1 MKSLL
6 AALFPSDCRL
16 CQSSL
21 FSLSR
26 LPVCSS
32 CIESIQP
39 IQLARCTI
47 CGDLLASSD
56 AAFGDACCPEC
67 STEGPEFERAVSFG
81 AYTGALRQLIHLLKY
96 ERVRPAASL
105 LGRYAAQACLQLE
118 GDIDVAGLLMIPV
131 PVHKLRMRSR
141 GFNQAELITRS
152 AQRGIEEAI
161 GRKLTLDVTTLLR
174 VRFAESQVAL
184 TAEERRQQIRG
195 AFKVTSRD
203 RLKGREVLLVD
214 DVLTTGATASEC
226 ARELRLAGAA
236 RVWVVTPARALG
248 RAALESFETKAQAAS
263 AQASPDSE
271 TLSPSTKLPSFLPD
285 PRSPSMVQGSL
296 LQRHGFSSTN
306 GEQGVGSR
314 AMRVRPL

>member
-1 MKSLL
+1 
-6 AALFPSDCRL
+6 
-16 CQSSL
+16 
-21 FSLSR
+21 
-26 LPVCSS
+26 
-32 CIESIQP
+32 
-39 IQLARCTI
+39 
-47 CGDLLASSD
+47 
-56 AAFGDACCPEC
+56 
-67 STEGPEFERAVSFG
+67 
-81 AYTGALRQLIHLLKY
+81 
-96 ERVRPAASL
+96 
-105 LGRYAAQACLQLE
+105 
-118 GDIDVAGLLMIPV
+118 
-131 PVHKLRMRSR
+131 MRSR
-141 GFNQAELITRS
+141 GFNQAELIARS

-195 AFKVTSRD
+195 AFKVASRG

-248 RAALESFETKAQAAS
+248 RAALESFEFPGKVV
-263 AQASPDSE
+263 PDLE
-271 TLSPSTKLPSFLPD
+271 PLSPSAKLPSFLPD
-285 PRSPSMVQGSL
+285 PRSSSMVQGSL
-296 LQRHGFSSTN
+296 LQRHGFSSVN